1 MPARPGR
8 RCRKSCKCWDGS
20 APTLPALLF
29 ETAPAPANL
38 SLLFQ
43 EGISA
48 LQTGAA
54 ACLRLY
60 KRLPFLRRPAFPG
73 CGNGKTSVLATNRRH
88 PFAAN
93 LRCPLFPSQR
103 VPFHSAFGTSHLALR
118 ILHFVLCT
126 FLRLYVCTS
135 PQLRP
140 FLHYLI
146 TSLLRFSLTSRLA
159 LKGESSLL
167 RSSAP
172 PSPV

>member
-1 MPARPGR
+1 MPARPDR

-20 APTLPALLF
+20 APMPPAPLV

-48 LQTGAA
+48 LQSDAA

-103 VPFHSAFGTSHLALR
+103 VPFHSAFGTSHLAL
-118 ILHFVLCT
+118 CT

-146 TSLLRFSLTSRLA
+146 TSLLHYFVFSSHR
-159 LKGESSLL
+159 G
-167 RSSAP
+167 
-172 PSPV
+172 